1 MLARLPLHLAR
12 LRFTIFIHNRRI
24 AQGDEVVIM
33 SKRACGV
40 ALLSLLILMQMAA
53 AGCSGEPEQV
63 QFGAILSMQG
73 SAAPYGNAIWKGVQ
87 LATELVNERGGVD
100 VGGRGTRVPLVV
112 HLRDCKSDPLLG
124 IQQAQELIGLGV
136 QAVIGS
142 DSSDVTLGM
151 APIFEESEVI
161 LMSPSSSSPKITDAG
176 EYIYRN
182 YPSDSLEAVNL
193 ANHIYNVDGIQEVA
207 IIASQSEFGLGT
219 KNSFIARF
227 RSLGGTILA
236 EETFPPDAQDYTT
249 QVAGVAAVD
258 PPAVYIAAYSFRTGA
273 VARALRDAGVDAR
286 LYGTGATR
294 PENTVQTGGEAVE
307 GLVFPA
313 PAFEPDLDAPYMRM
327 FISEFRERFGDTF
340 DIYAAQGY
348 DAVNIL
354 VQAIEQM
361 GTRPEDM
368 RFYLNTMNPFEGVAG
383 STVFDDNGDV
393 RKYHHMYVIRDGVA
407 VPFDR

>member
-1 MLARLPLHLAR
+1 M
-12 LRFTIFIHNRRI
+12 
-24 AQGDEVVIM
+24 
-33 SKRACGV
+33 
-40 ALLSLLILMQMAA
+40 LILMTV
-53 AGCSGEPEQV
+53 GCRGEPEQV
-63 QFGAILSMQG
+63 QFGAILSMEG
-73 SAAPYGNAIWKGVQ
+73 SAAAYGNAIWKGAE
-87 LATELVNERGGVD
+87 LAAELVNERGGVD
-100 VGGRGTRVPLVV
+100 VEGGGTFVPLIV
-112 HLRDCKSDPLLG
+112 HLRDCQSDPLLG
-124 IQQAQELIGLGV
+124 ILQAQELIELGV

-142 DSSDVTLGM
+142 DSSDVTLRM
-151 APIFEESEVI
+151 APIFEEAEVV

-182 YPSDSLEAVNL
+182 FPSDSLEAVNL
-193 ANHIYNVDGIQEVA
+193 ANHMYNVDGIHEAA

-227 RSLGGTILA
+227 RTLGGTIIA
-236 EETFPPDAQDYTT
+236 EETFPPDAQDYST
-249 QVAGVAAVD
+249 QVEGVAAFD

-294 PENTVQTGGEAVE
+294 PENTVQTGGDAVE

-313 PAFEPDLDAPYMRM
+313 PAFEPNLDEEHMRV
-327 FISEFRERFGDTF
+327 FISEFLARYGDTP

-354 VQAIEQM
+354 VQAVEQM
-361 GTRPEDM
+361 GTRPENI

-383 STVFDDNGDV
+383 TTVFDDNGDV
-393 RKYHHMYVIRDGVA
+393 RKFHRMYVLQGGIA
-407 VPFDR
+407 VPVGG

>member
-1 MLARLPLHLAR
+1 M
-12 LRFTIFIHNRRI
+12 
-24 AQGDEVVIM
+24 
-33 SKRACGV
+33 
-40 ALLSLLILMQMAA
+40 SLLILMTV
-53 AGCSGEPEQV
+53 GCASEPEEV
-63 QFGAILSMQG
+63 QFGAILSIEG
-73 SAAPYGNAIWKGVQ
+73 SAAAYGNAIWKGVQ
-87 LATELVNERGGVD
+87 LATELVNERGGMD
-100 VGGRGTRVPLVV
+100 VGESGILVPLVV

-124 IQQAQELIGLGV
+124 IQQAQELIELGV

-151 APIFEESEVI
+151 APIFEAAEVI

-182 YPSDSLEAVNL
+182 FPSDTLEAVNL
-193 ANHIYNVDGIQEVA
+193 ANHIYNVDGIDEAA

-219 KNSFIARF
+219 KNAFIARF
-227 RSLGGTILA
+227 RALGGTILA
-236 EETFPPDAQDYTT
+236 EQTFPSDAQDYST
-249 QVAGVAAVD
+249 QVAGIAAVD

-273 VARALRDAGVDAR
+273 VARALRDARVDAR
-286 LYGTGATR
+286 LYGTGAIR
-294 PENTVQTGGEAVE
+294 PENTVQTGGDAVE

-313 PAFEPDLDAPYMRM
+313 PAFEPNLDAPHMRL
-327 FISEFRERFGDTF
+327 FISEFRERFGDTY

-361 GTRPEDM
+361 GTRPEDI

-383 STVFDDNGDV
+383 ATVFDDNGDV
-393 RKYHHMYVIRDGVA
+393 RKFHRMYVIQDGAA
-407 VPFDR
+407 VPVGG

>member
-1 MLARLPLHLAR
+1 
-12 LRFTIFIHNRRI
+12 
-24 AQGDEVVIM
+24 M
-33 SKRACGV
+33 SKRACGA
-40 ALLSLLILMQMAA
+40 ALTSLLILMTV
-53 AGCSGEPEQV
+53 GCASEPEEV
-63 QFGAILSMQG
+63 QFGAILSIEG
-73 SAAPYGNAIWKGVQ
+73 SAAAYGNAIWKGVQ
-87 LATELVNERGGVD
+87 LATELVNERGGMD
-100 VGGRGTRVPLVV
+100 VGERGTLVPLIV

-124 IQQAQELIGLGV
+124 IQQAQELIELGV

-151 APIFEESEVI
+151 APIFEAAEVI

-182 YPSDSLEAVNL
+182 FPSDTLEAVNL
-193 ANHIYNVDGIQEVA
+193 ANHIYNVDGIDEAA
-207 IIASQSEFGLGT
+207 IIANQSEFGLGT
-219 KNSFIARF
+219 KNAFIARF
-227 RSLGGTILA
+227 RALGGTILA
-236 EETFPPDAQDYTT
+236 EQTFPPDAQDYST

-286 LYGTGATR
+286 LYGTGAIR
-294 PENTVQTGGEAVE
+294 PENTVQTGGDAVE

-313 PAFEPDLDAPYMRM
+313 PAFEPGLDAPHMRL
-327 FISEFRERFGDTF
+327 FISEFRERFGDTY

-361 GTRPEDM
+361 GTRPEDI

-383 STVFDDNGDV
+383 TTVFDDSGDV
-393 RKYHHMYVIRDGVA
+393 RKFHRMYVIQDGVA
-407 VPFDR
+407 VPVGG

>member
-1 MLARLPLHLAR
+1 
-12 LRFTIFIHNRRI
+12 
-24 AQGDEVVIM
+24 M
-33 SKRACGV
+33 SKKACGR
-40 ALLSLLILMQMAA
+40 ALVSLLILMTV
-53 AGCSGEPEQV
+53 GCGGEPEQV
-63 QFGAILSMQG
+63 QFGAILSLEG
-73 SAAPYGNAIWKGVQ
+73 SAAAYGNAIWKGVE
-87 LATELVNERGGVD
+87 LAAALVNERGGVD
-100 VGGRGTRVPLVV
+100 VGGGGTLAPLVV
-112 HLRDCKSDPLLG
+112 HQRDCQSDPLLG
-124 IQQAQELIGLGV
+124 IQQAQELIGMGV

-142 DSSDVTLGM
+142 DSSDVTLRM
-151 APIFEESEVI
+151 ASVFEEAEVV

-182 YPSDSLEAVNL
+182 FPSDSLEAVNL
-193 ANHIYNVDGIQEVA
+193 ANHMYNVDGIHEAA

-227 RSLGGTILA
+227 RTLGGTIVA
-236 EETFPPDAQDYTT
+236 EETFPPDAQDYSA
-249 QVAGVAAVD
+249 QVAGVAAAD

-273 VARALRDAGVDAR
+273 VARALRDGGVDAR

-294 PENTVQTGGEAVE
+294 PENTVQTGGDAVE

-313 PAFEPDLDAPYMRM
+313 PAFEPNLDEEHMRV
-327 FISEFRERFGDTF
+327 FISEFRERFGDTP

-361 GTRPEDM
+361 GTRPEDI

-383 STVFDDNGDV
+383 TTVFDDNGDV
-393 RKYHHMYVIRDGVA
+393 RKFHRMYVIQDGIA
-407 VPFDR
+407 VPAGG